1 MSQPEL
7 LLVAEFS
14 GTAPLARLLALFH
27 LALKRGSVEKGPVQY
42 ISVNIS
48 IHVSHRRA
56 SATWA
61 VLSSGAIP
69 RGLFRLPQGPVLS
82 SGPVESNNIGI
93 IDYIVIFFAIFQSGQ
108 SELIPK
114 PASTS
119 SSSDCLTSCLSVV
132 LVAKV
137 WQVARSYKSKVIS
150 IFAPSFAFQS
160 LLRGIKATLA
170 CFSPD

>member
-27 LALKRGSVEKGPVQY
+27 LALKRGSVEKRPVQY

-48 IHVSHRRA
+48 IHMSHRRA

-69 RGLFRLPQGPVLS
+69 RGLFRLPQGLVLS
-82 SGPVESNNIGI
+82 SGPVESNIGV
-93 IDYIVIFFAIFQSGQ
+93 IDYLVIFLQFSR
-108 SELIPK
+108 
-114 PASTS
+114 
-119 SSSDCLTSCLSVV
+119 
-132 LVAKV
+132 VAKV
-137 WQVARSYKSKVIS
+137 N
-150 IFAPSFAFQS
+150 
-160 LLRGIKATLA
+160 
-170 CFSPD
+170 

>member
-27 LALKRGSVEKGPVQY
+27 LALKRGSVEKRRVQY

-48 IHVSHRRA
+48 IHMSHRRA

-69 RGLFRLPQGPVLS
+69 RGLFRLPQGLVLS
-82 SGPVESNNIGI
+82 SGPVESNNIGV
-93 IDYIVIFFAIFQSGQ
+93 IDYLVIFLQFSR
-108 SELIPK
+108 
-114 PASTS
+114 
-119 SSSDCLTSCLSVV
+119 
-132 LVAKV
+132 VAKV
-137 WQVARSYKSKVIS
+137 NWSQSQPQHPPQVIASPL
-150 IFAPSFAFQS
+150 AS
-160 LLRGIKATLA
+160 LLYLLPRCGKLPEVTKVKLFPYLHLPLLFIFYWEGLKLL
-170 CFSPD
+170 

>member
-1 MSQPEL
+1 M
-7 LLVAEFS
+7 
-14 GTAPLARLLALFH
+14 
-27 LALKRGSVEKGPVQY
+27 ALKRGSVEKRPVQY

-48 IHVSHRRA
+48 IHMSHRRA

-69 RGLFRLPQGPVLS
+69 RGLFRLPQGLVLS
-82 SGPVESNNIGI
+82 SGPVESNNIGV
-93 IDYIVIFFAIFQSGQ
+93 IDYIVIFFAIFQGGQ
-108 SELIPK
+108 SELIPM

-119 SSSDCLTSCLSVV
+119 TSSDCLTSCLSVV

-150 IFAPSFAFQS
+150 IFAPSFAFHIP
-160 LLRGIKATLA
+160 LRGIKATLA